1 MDLSKIRKQISMAI
15 FKRTKLEKE
24 LLNSYHR
31 MEMGSLIKRYIVC
44 GKPGCKC
51 AKGAKHG
58 PFLYLYKAVNGK
70 NIRSYINKKDIKLI
84 KALGRYKIF
93 QQNLAEVRVLNKE
106 INELFNDL
114 RDGLSE

>member
-1 MDLSKIRKQISMAI
+1 MDLSKIRKQISTDI
-15 FKRTKLEKE
+15 SKRTKLEKE
-24 LLNSYHR
+24 LLNSYYR
-31 MEMGSLIKRYIVC
+31 IEMGSLIKRYVLC

-84 KALGRYKIF
+84 KALERYKVF
-93 QQNLAEVRVLNKE
+93 QQKLAEVRILNKG

-114 RDGLSE
+114 RDGLSK